1 MAVSQS
7 KDPPPSERA
16 SLGFGRF
23 LFAGLLWLAVGVLAG
38 RYLFPEVKIEVV
50 ERRVEVEKRVE
61 VPVVRIVEKR
71 VEIPIEVTK
80 YVDRVVEKRVEV
92 PMVAD
97 KSPVRRAEGTFET
110 INQAKLAKSRGGELP
125 RDQDPA
131 DKLVARAWAA
141 VTNGMSK
148 SEVETL
154 LGPPQASRQDNER
167 LYWFFERS
175 GEVVGCVVFGGGGLL
190 SSYRVVEVQAPVG
203 K

>member
-1 MAVSQS
+1 
-7 KDPPPSERA
+7 
-16 SLGFGRF
+16 
-23 LFAGLLWLAVGVLAG
+23 
-38 RYLFPEVKIEVV
+38 
-50 ERRVEVEKRVE
+50 
-61 VPVVRIVEKR
+61 
-71 VEIPIEVTK
+71 
-80 YVDRVVEKRVEV
+80 VVEKRVEV
-92 PMVAD
+92 PAVAD
-97 KSPVRRAEGTFET
+97 KSPVRRAEGTLEN
-110 INQAKLAKSRGGELP
+110 INQEKLAKSRGGELP

-167 LYWFFERS
+167 LYWFFERR

-190 SSYRVVEVQAPVG
+190 SSYRVVEVQAPAG